1 MFSNL
6 TASYDPMF
14 WPIHV
19 NIDRLWWE
27 WQKINPNGLPYDL
40 DSILSPWSYT
50 IRDTLDVSRFGY
62 EYVRGSWLMPV
73 GLRAPIGRFI
83 SIPIRISEPVR
94 NFRKA
99 EIRLHWVPQLIRS
112 CFVRVFLNQ
121 PDANAATPL
130 DGQSAFRRLPGD
142 LRPRRMLWWTRSL
155 RPAVTPRAQFRHPR
169 TQSQHAAQSPHRRDR
184 GGEPVIGQRADFA
197 NHPRGYRRRLSGR
210 QRASEARRRLLE
222 LP

>member
-6 TASYDPMF
+6 TASYDPVF

-27 WQKINPNGLPYDL
+27 WQKINPNGQPSDL

-62 EYVRGSWLMPV
+62 EYVRGSWLMLV

-83 SIPIRISEPVR
+83 SVPIRISEPIR

-99 EIRLHWVPQLIRS
+99 EIRLHWVPQLYGRACARIS
-112 CFVRVFLNQ
+112 Q
-121 PDANAATPL
+121 PAGRQRRDAL
-130 DGQSAFRRLPGD
+130 DGQSEFRRLPGD

-155 RPAVTPRAQFRHPR
+155 RPPVTPRAQFRHPR
-169 TQSQHAAQSPHRRDR
+169 TQSQHTAQSPHRRDR
-184 GGEPVIGQRADFA
+184 RGEPVIGQRADVQITLVVIGA
-197 NHPRGYRRRLSGR
+197 DYR
-210 QRASEARRRLLE
+210 EEKELLKLE
-222 LP
+222 GVSLNFLD